1 MTTTFLMMQK
11 LIINDLIIL
20 LFNNIPDNI
29 TSNKNGNQSNFE
41 KKKKNAWN
49 ELTLSNSLGR
59 SFFIQKLSSRN
70 KWSLLIN

>member
-20 LFNNIPDNI
+20 LFNSIPDTI

-49 ELTLSNSLGR
+49 ELTLSNSLSR

-70 KWSLLIN
+70 KWSLLIK

>member
-29 TSNKNGNQSNFE
+29 TSNKNENQSNFE
-41 KKKKNAWN
+41 KKKKIAWN

-70 KWSLLIN
+70 KWSLLIK

>member
-1 MTTTFLMMQK
+1 MTTTFLMMLK

-41 KKKKNAWN
+41 KKKNAWN

-70 KWSLLIN
+70 KWSLLIK